1 MPYTIQIVCLA
12 NSRKLSGRCIAGK
25 VTAGQHIGS
34 WIRPIGTTQSHEI
47 TERDRE
53 YQNGETAQKLDVI
66 DITFT
71 APQAPNFQRE
81 NHVIDDTVYWEKV
94 GRVDVADLAGLVDT
108 PSALW
113 ENGYHSTS
121 GRNDRVPE
129 SSLTA
134 PRQTLFLIRPQSVRI
149 TVDAEGAAFGDPK
162 RSVRA
167 RFTYNGQPY
176 SLKITDPAVEQFYK
190 AQPNGEYFANDM
202 AYFTISLG
210 ETFNG
215 YAYKLVAAVF
225 CE

>member
-1 MPYTIQIVCLA
+1 MPYKIQIVCLA

-25 VTAGQHIGS
+25 VTAGQSIGS
-34 WIRPIGTTQSHEI
+34 WVRPIGITQSHEI

-71 APQAPNFQRE
+71 EPQAPNFQCE
-81 NHVIDDTVYWEKV
+81 NHVIDNTVYWEKLGV
-94 GRVDVADLAGLVDT
+94 IDVAALAGLVDA
-108 PSALW
+108 PNALW

-129 SSLTA
+129 ASLTA
-134 PRQTLFLIRPQSVRI
+134 PRQTLFLIRPQNVRI
-149 TVDAEGAAFGDPK
+149 IVDVEGAAFGNPK

-167 RFTYNGQPY
+167 SFTYNGGVY
-176 SLKITDPAVEQFYK
+176 AFKVTDPAVEQFYK
-190 AQPNGEYFANDM
+190 AQPDGEYVANNM
-202 AYFTISLG
+202 NYFTISLG

-225 CE
+225 

>member
-1 MPYTIQIVCLA
+1 MPYEIQIVCLA

-25 VTAGQHIGS
+25 VTSGQGVGS
-34 WIRPIGTTQSHEI
+34 WVRPIGTTPSHEI

-81 NHVIDDTVYWEKV
+81 NHVIDDTVYWDKV
-94 GRVDVADLAGLVDT
+94 GVFDLAALAGLVDT
-108 PSALW
+108 PNALW

-121 GRNDRVPE
+121 GRNDRVPVT
-129 SSLTA
+129 SLTA
-134 PRQTLFLIRPQSVRI
+134 PRQTLFLIRPQNVRI
-149 TVDAEGAAFGDPK
+149 TVDAEGAAFGNPK

-167 RFTYNGQPY
+167 CFTYNGVVY
-176 SLKITDPAVEQFYK
+176 AFKVTDPAVEQFYK
-190 AQPNGEYFANDM
+190 AKPDGEYADNNM
-202 AYFTISLG
+202 NYFTISLG
-210 ETFNG
+210 EAFNG

-225 CE
+225 

>member
-1 MPYTIQIVCLA
+1 MPYEIQIVCLA

-25 VTAGQHIGS
+25 VTAGQGIGS
-34 WIRPIGTTQSHEI
+34 WIRPIGTTPSHEI

-81 NHVIDDTVYWEKV
+81 NHAIDDTVYWEKV
-94 GRVDVADLAGLVDT
+94 RVLDVADLAGLVDA
-108 PSALW
+108 PNALW
-113 ENGYHSTS
+113 ENGHHSTS
-121 GRNDRVPE
+121 GRNDRVPDTR
-129 SSLTA
+129 LTA
-134 PRQTLFLIRPQSVRI
+134 SRQTLYLIRPQNVRI
-149 TVDAEGAAFGDPK
+149 IVDAEGAAFGNPK

-167 RFTYNGQPY
+167 SFTYNGEVY
-176 SLKITDPAVEQFYK
+176 AFKVTDPAVEQFYK
-190 AQPNGEYFANDM
+190 AMQDGEYPANNM
-202 AYFTISLG
+202 TYFTISLG

-225 CE
+225 